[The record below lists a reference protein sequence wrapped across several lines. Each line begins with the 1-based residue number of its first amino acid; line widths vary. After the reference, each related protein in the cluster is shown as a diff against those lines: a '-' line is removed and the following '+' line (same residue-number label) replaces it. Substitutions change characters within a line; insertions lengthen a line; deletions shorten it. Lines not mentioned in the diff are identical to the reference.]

1 MYIYLC
7 GVLNKLRP
15 DHPSSVGAY
24 EEVRMLHVDL
34 LKIGKCMNQVWFGSM
49 LPVFVIF
56 RMSYY
61 QYFRKKGFC
70 RFDSSQT
77 EELLFL

>member
-1 MYIYLC
+1 MTSRKVIKLKQGRYSFFSHVYIYLC

-34 LKIGKCMNQVWFGSM
+34 LKNGKCMNQIWFGSM

-56 RMSYY
+56 RIS
-61 QYFRKKGFC
+61 
-70 RFDSSQT
+70 
-77 EELLFL
+77 